1 MIGIGQFLG
10 LLLIGAGTGVMAGLF
25 GIGGGLVI
33 VPVLCLAFGISLQEA
48 NAVSLTAMMLPV
60 GILGVIAYWRKGLVD
75 LRSAS
80 WIALALALG
89 SWGGAALA
97 LGMLKPKL
105 MPIFIGF
112 VFLMG
117 IRMLEPW
124 TWSRRFA
131 PADAS
136 EVFGLAQIRPAV
148 LPLLGI
154 GGIAGVLSGLF
165 GIGGGIII
173 VPALSLWQKFP
184 HKRAVGTSLAVLL
197 PPVALPAVLKY
208 HASGSLHLEW
218 VVPVALG
225 LAIGSLLGARLGI
238 KVNEKMVKRGYG
250 ILLLLMATSLVV
262 RHLAK

>member
-1 MIGIGQFLG
+1 MLIGQFMG

-105 MPIFIGF
+105 MPIFIVF

-124 TWSRRFA
+124 TWRRLA
-131 PADAS
+131 PSHAS
-136 EVFGLAQIRPAV
+136 EVSGLAQTRPAV

-197 PPVALPAVLKY
+197 PPVALPAVLEY

-225 LAIGSLLGARLGI
+225 LATGSLLGARLGI

-250 ILLLLMATSLVV
+250 VFLLLMATSLVI
-262 RHLAK
+262 RLLAK